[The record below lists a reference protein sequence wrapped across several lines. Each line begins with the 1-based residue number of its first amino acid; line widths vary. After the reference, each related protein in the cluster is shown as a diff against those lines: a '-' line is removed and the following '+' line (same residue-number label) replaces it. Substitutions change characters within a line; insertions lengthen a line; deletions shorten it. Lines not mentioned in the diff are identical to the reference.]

1 MSPNDVTKALTISQ
15 PFAHLI
21 ASGRK
26 WTENRKWYSNYEG
39 WLAIHAGKGT
49 QYMTKQEASEKGYHV
64 GAIVAVARMTA
75 CVNYHAAC
83 AHVDYHD
90 EITTRESGGLDRLAL
105 SALTRHEF
113 SEGPFCFVL
122 RDVTALPDPVPCNG
136 ALGFWTI
143 KPETKSLIVEQLE
156 RIVV

>member
-26 WTENRKWYSNYEG
+26 WTENRKWWSGYQG

-49 QYMTKQEASEKGYHV
+49 QYMTREQAKRGGYHV
-64 GAIVAVARMTA
+64 GAIVAVARMVA

-83 AHVDYHD
+83 AHIDYHD

-105 SALTRHEF
+105 SALTRHEYA
-113 SEGPFCFVL
+113 EGPFCLVL
-122 RDVTALPDPVPCNG
+122 RDVIALPEPVPCSG

-143 KPETKSLIVEQLE
+143 NPGTKPLICEQLG
-156 RIVV
+156 RASV